1 LPRLRIHIFD
11 HVVVVQKQDEGL
23 EGTFI
28 HSMFERAAMDVDLI
42 DIKQWVA
49 MPASAL
55 PPLRRTPR

>member
-1 LPRLRIHIFD
+1 M
-11 HVVVVQKQDEGL
+11 

-28 HSMFERAAMDVDLI
+28 HNMFERAAMDVDLI

-55 PPLRRTPR
+55 PPNRRTPRYGIRYRYLLSGTV

>member
-1 LPRLRIHIFD
+1 LTTWFA
-11 HVVVVQKQDEGL
+11 QKQDEGL